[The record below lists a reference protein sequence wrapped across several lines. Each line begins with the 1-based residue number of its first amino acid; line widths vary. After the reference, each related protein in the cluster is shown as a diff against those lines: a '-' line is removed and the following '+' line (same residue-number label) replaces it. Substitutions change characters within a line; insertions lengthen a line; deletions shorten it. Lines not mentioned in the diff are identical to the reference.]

1 MILNSVKKYRERNR
15 EKKEKKEYNEKI
27 ISYR

>member
-15 EKKEKKEYNEKI
+15 EKKEEKEYNEKI
-27 ISYR
+27 IYR